1 MTQETENTC
10 FRCFLRDINV
20 LKSRSTF
27 VQLEDAEFATGAAVK
42 SRKGMELELGELQQQ
57 LDAVLKTK
65 QEIETR
71 YSQLNRE
78 KNDLQS
84 HLEENEEDT
93 NEVVKK
99 YKALVQQVGTRVD
112 FVSLTIWIVFFNIMF
127 LITLYCKVL

>member
-1 MTQETENTC
+1 M
-10 FRCFLRDINV
+10 NV

-57 LDAVLKTK
+57 LDAVLKAK

-112 FVSLTIWIVFFNIMF
+112 FVSLTI
-127 LITLYCKVL
+127 

>member
-1 MTQETENTC
+1 M
-10 FRCFLRDINV
+10 
-20 LKSRSTF
+20 
-27 VQLEDAEFATGAAVK
+27 EDAEFATGAAVK

-99 YKALVQQVGTRVD
+99 YKALVQQVGTERTS
-112 FVSLTIWIVFFNIMF
+112 SLTILIVFTQTYIIF
-127 LITLYCKVL
+127 LITLSCKML